1 MAFPTTTMTTT
12 TLANVIPEIW
22 TSKMNDF
29 LRAKL
34 VVANH
39 FLDMSSE
46 ITGGGDKF
54 YIPNLTEMTANAKSN
69 ATAVTLNAPTD
80 SNITLTVDTWYE
92 TSFAIE
98 DKEAREVLQSYRI
111 QEMYAKNAAYTT
123 AAVLEDALIAL
134 FDNFSQT
141 VGSSAAGLLD
151 SDIRAAIKYVRDAN
165 VDMEDLA
172 FFFSPKTVWTDLMG
186 IDRFTV
192 VQNAPGA
199 DPVNKGMVGK
209 LYGIPVYES
218 SRIGTTL
225 GSAQNCLAA
234 KDALVHAHTPLR
246 VQSNYIPQY
255 LSTLTTADIQYGVIE
270 NRDTSGVWIK
280 TAAV

>member
-1 MAFPTTTMTTT
+1 MAFPTDTMTTT

-22 TSKMNDF
+22 TDKMNDF

-34 VVANH
+34 VCAD
-39 FLDMSSE
+39 FFMDLSDE
-46 ITGGGDKF
+46 LTGGGDIF
-54 YIPNLTEMTANAKSN
+54 HIPNVTEMTANAKSN
-69 ATAVTLNAPTD
+69 ATAVTLNANTD
-80 SNITLTVDTWYE
+80 TNIDLTVDTWYE
-92 TSFAIE
+92 CSFAIE
-98 DKEAREVLQSYRI
+98 DKEAREMLKSLRLQ
-111 QEMYAKNAAYTT
+111 EVYAKNCAYTV

-134 FDNFSQT
+134 FDNFSQVAGT
-141 VGSSAAGLLD
+141 SAAGVAD
-151 SDIRAAIKYVRDAN
+151 SDILKAIQYLAAAD
-165 VDMEDLA
+165 VDLDEAA
-172 FFFSPKTVWTDLMG
+172 FFFSPKAMWTDVMAL
-186 IDRFTV
+186 DKFTLLT
-192 VQNAPGA
+192 NTGA
-199 DPVNKGMVGK
+199 NSPVKNGAVGK
-209 LYGIPVYES
+209 LYGIDVFVS

-255 LSTLTTADIQYGVIE
+255 LSTLTTADLQYGVIE